1 MKFSFWGH
9 PADKDPMADFENKN
23 VQSAFVFDY
32 SREMERARLGV
43 MDARDEL
50 DRLAVLVR
58 DAAYREESFSL
69 TDAVTTIHALR
80 GHLDSILVG
89 LVEVMAKRN
98 KEHRE

>member
-9 PADKDPMADFENKN
+9 PVDRDPMDDFEN
-23 VQSAFVFDY
+23 VQSAFRFDY

-80 GHLDSILVG
+80 GHLDSILV
-89 LVEVMAKRN
+89 
-98 KEHRE
+98 

>member
-9 PADKDPMADFENKN
+9 PADKDPMADFDS
-23 VQSAFVFDY
+23 VQSTYLFDY

-58 DAAYREESFSL
+58 DAAYREESYSL
-69 TDAVTTIHALR
+69 TDAVTSIHALR

-89 LVEVMAKRN
+89 LVEVSVKRN
-98 KEHRE
+98 KEHGE